1 MIDLAVVFQPNY
13 VMGVPN
19 HSGLYA
25 LETARN
31 NIVQV
36 LETRQIELGFP
47 MGVGGAEVRG
57 TLEQTIDSGLVGFDQ
72 LCSGSSASLTP
83 KGNSNSIICH
93 PLKIARLLVTH
104 ASMPNHTAL

>member
-31 NIVQV
+31 NIVQI

-47 MGVGGAEVRG
+47 MGVAHLNRRSILGWWDLISCV
-57 TLEQTIDSGLVGFDQ
+57 VGVQ
-72 LCSGSSASLTP
+72 LP
-83 KGNSNSIICH
+83 
-93 PLKIARLLVTH
+93 
-104 ASMPNHTAL
+104 

>member
-1 MIDLAVVFQPNY
+1 M
-13 VMGVPN
+13 
-19 HSGLYA
+19 
-25 LETARN
+25 
-31 NIVQV
+31 
-36 LETRQIELGFP
+36 RQIELGFP

-57 TLEQTIDSGLVGFDQ
+57 TLAQTIDSGLVGFDQ

-93 PLKIARLLVTH
+93 PLKIATLLVTH

>member
-13 VMGVPN
+13 VMSVPN

-47 MGVGGAEVRG
+47 MGVGG
-57 TLEQTIDSGLVGFDQ
+57 
-72 LCSGSSASLTP
+72 C
-83 KGNSNSIICH
+83 
-93 PLKIARLLVTH
+93 
-104 ASMPNHTAL
+104 